1 MEMSV
6 IKDMVLGKPAPLVST
21 FRLSYYTILNLM
33 SRVEGQFTAE
43 HVIRNSFHQFQY
55 EKALPEIVQKIT
67 RLENEA
73 TLLDSSGETD
83 LAEYHKLGLDISELE
98 KKIMSEM
105 IRPERALLY
114 LVPGRLVGNSTLH
127 KFCSGLRMRCLCS
140 PPIYLADEKLLEFFL
155 CLCSYAHSFISSMNC
170 CFVSTSGFTNLYN
183 SFALSILHRDRLK

>member
-21 FRLSYYTILNLM
+21 FRLSYYTILNLL
-33 SRVEGQFTAE
+33 SRAEGQFTAE

-127 KFCSGLRMRCLCS
+127 KFCFCLRTRCLCS
-140 PPIYLADEKLLEFFL
+140 PPIYLSDEKLQEFFL
-155 CLCSYAHSFISSMNC
+155 CLCSL
-170 CFVSTSGFTNLYN
+170 LYFFN
-183 SFALSILHRDRLK
+183 ELLFC